1 MIDRIIEFSAHNRF
15 LVFLFTAV
23 ATLLGWHSLTNT
35 KVDAIPDLSDTQ
47 VIIYSKWDRSPDII
61 EDQVTYPIIT
71 SLLGMPRIKDIRGFS
86 DFGYSYVYVIFD
98 EGTDIYWARSRTLEY
113 LSSILPRLPAGVE
126 TELAKDETAVG
137 WVFQYALIDKT
148 GQHSLDQLKSYQDW
162 YLRYALQSV
171 PGVAEIAPVGGFVR
185 QYQVNIDPNKLLAYK
200 VPVDSVVDAIR
211 KGNNDVGGRLVELS
225 GREYMVRGRGY
236 LRTLTDLE
244 RIVVANNPA
253 TGTPILVRDLGTA
266 TLGPD
271 LRRGIA
277 DYNGEGEVVGGIVIM
292 RVGENADKVIQ
303 LVRAK
308 IKEIEPTLPPG
319 IQIVTTYDRADL
331 IERSIENLERT
342 LVEEMII
349 VSVVIIIF
357 LWHIPSALV
366 PIVTIPVAIILSFI
380 PMQSMGL
387 TANIMSLG
395 GIAVAIGAMV
405 DAAVVVVEQIHKKLE
420 HWEAEGRPTDYKDV
434 IINAIKEVGGPSFFA
449 LLVIAVSFLPV
460 FTLEAQ
466 EGRLFKPLAFTKN
479 FVMAFAAILAITLG
493 PAISLLVIR
502 QRKFEFRPRWL
513 AWLIN
518 AIVVGKIH
526 NEEKHPISRPLMRLY
541 HPVVEFALE
550 HKWMVVLTAILVV
563 ALTIPVF
570 LRLGSEF
577 MPPLDEGS
585 LLYMP
590 TTLPGISV
598 TEAQKVLQ
606 VQDKILMSFP
616 EVDHVF
622 GKSGRAETATD
633 PAPFS
638 MGETVI
644 VLKPHDQWR
653 RKPRWYSD
661 WAPEWL
667 QRILRHPWPDRIST
681 QELIYGPRG
690 LNEALQLPG
699 MSNAWTMP
707 IKARI
712 DMLTTGVR
720 TPLGIKILGSD
731 LGKIQEIGENIEM
744 ALKDLPGT
752 TSVFAERTTGGYF
765 LDFDLKRDQLARY
778 GLTIDDVNMVV
789 TSSVGGE
796 RVTTTVEGRERYP
809 VNVRY
814 LRDYRSD
821 IASLQRTLVRTP
833 AGTQVPMAQLADI
846 RLLSG
851 PGMIRDENGR
861 LSGYVYV
868 DVTGRDIG
876 GYVHEAKKA
885 VFDRVKIPPGYQLV
899 WSGQYESMQRV
910 KERLTLVVPVT
921 LFIVFLLLYFNTR
934 STVETFIILLA
945 VPFSAVGAVWFLYL
959 LGYNM
964 SIAVWVGLIALLGV
978 DAETAVFMLL
988 YLNLAYHEARQKGE
1002 MRSWDDLRES
1012 IVHGAV
1018 KRLRPKVMTVA
1029 CMVFGLV
1036 PIMWSTG
1043 TGADVMKRIA
1053 APMIGGIFTSFI
1065 LELVVYP
1072 PIFAIWRWHGEVK
1085 QEIRAREAAIV

>member
-1 MIDRIIEFSAHNRF
+1 MINRIIEFSANNRF
-15 LVFLFTAV
+15 LIFLFTAV
-23 ATLLGWHSLTNT
+23 AVLLGWYALRNT

-47 VIIYSKWDRSPDII
+47 VIIYSRWDRSPDII
-61 EDQVTYPIIT
+61 EDQVTYPIIS
-71 SLLGMPRIKDIRGFS
+71 SLLGMPKVKDIRGFS
-86 DFGYSYVYVIFD
+86 DFGYSYVYVVFE

-113 LSSILPRLPAGVE
+113 LSSILPRLPQGVQ
-126 TELAKDETAVG
+126 TELAKDATAVG
-137 WVFQYALIDKT
+137 WVYEYALVDAT
-148 GQHSLDQLKSYQDW
+148 GRYSLDQMKSYQDW

-171 PGVAEIAPVGGFVR
+171 PGVAEVAPIGGFVR
-185 QYQVNIDPNKLLAYK
+185 QYQINIDPTKLLAYK
-200 VPVDSVVDAIR
+200 IPVDSVVEAVR
-211 KGNNDVGGRLVELS
+211 KGNNDVGGRLVEFS

-236 LRTLTDLE
+236 VHSLADLE
-244 RIVVANNPA
+244 QIVVGSNPA
-253 TGTPILVRDLGTA
+253 TGTPILLRDLGTA

-277 DYNGEGEVVGGIVIM
+277 EYNGRGEVVGGVVIM
-292 RVGENADKVIQ
+292 RFGENAEKVIE
-303 LVRAK
+303 RIREK
-308 IKEIEPTLPPG
+308 ITEIEPTLPPG
-319 IQIVTTYDRADL
+319 VKIVATYDRSDL
-331 IERSIENLERT
+331 IERSIENLKGT
-342 LVEEMII
+342 LKEELII
-349 VSVVIIIF
+349 VSIVIIIF
-357 LWHIPSALV
+357 LWHIPSALI
-366 PIVTIPVAIILSFI
+366 PIVTIPIAILLSFI
-380 PMQSMGL
+380 PMQSLGL

-405 DAAVVVVEQIHKKLE
+405 DAAVVSVEQIHKKLE
-420 HWEAEGRPTDYKDV
+420 RWDAEGRPTDYRSV
-434 IINAIKEVGGPSFFA
+434 IITAIKEVGGPSFFA

-479 FVMAFAAILAITLG
+479 FVMAMAAILAITVG
-493 PAISLLVIR
+493 PAISMLVIR
-502 QRKFEFRPRWL
+502 QKKFEFRPRWL
-513 AWLIN
+513 AWMVN
-518 AIVVGKIH
+518 GVAVGKIH
-526 NEEKHPISRPLMRLY
+526 SEEKHPISRPLMRLY

-550 HKWMVVLTAILVV
+550 YKWAIVSAAVLVV
-563 ALTIPVF
+563 ILTVPVF
-570 LRLGSEF
+570 FRLGSEF

-598 TEAQKVLQ
+598 TEAGKILQ
-606 VQDKILMSFP
+606 VQDKILRSFP
-616 EVDHVF
+616 EVESVF
-622 GKSGRAETATD
+622 GKAGRAETATD
-633 PAPFS
+633 SAPFS
-638 MGETVI
+638 MAETVV
-644 VLKPHDQWR
+644 VLKPHEQWR
-653 RKPRWYSD
+653 KKPRWYSER
-661 WAPEWL
+661 APEWL
-667 QRILRHPWPDRIST
+667 QRILRRAWPDRIST
-681 QELIYGPRG
+681 QELIYGPG
-690 LNEALQLPG
+690 GMNEALQLPG
-699 MSNAWTMP
+699 FANAWTMP

-731 LGKIQEIGENIEM
+731 LGKIQEIGEKIEM
-744 ALKDLPGT
+744 AVKGIPGT

-765 LDFDLKRDQLARY
+765 LDFDIRREALARY
-778 GLTIDDVNMVV
+778 GLTIDDVEMVL

-796 RVTTTVEGRERYP
+796 NVTTTVEGRERYP

-814 LRDYRSD
+814 MRDYRSD
-821 IASLQRTLVRTP
+821 IGALNRVLVRTP
-833 AGTQVPMAQLADI
+833 AGAQVPMAELADI
-846 RLLSG
+846 HLRSG

-876 GYVHEAKKA
+876 GYVRDAKKA
-885 VFDRVKIPPGYQLV
+885 VLDQVQVPPGYQLV
-899 WSGQYESMQRV
+899 WSGQYEYMERV
-910 KERLTLVVPVT
+910 KERLKLVVPVT

-934 STVETFIILLA
+934 STVKTLIILLA

-988 YLNLAYHEARQKGE
+988 YLDLAYHEAKQNGQ

-1029 CMVFGLV
+1029 CMFFGLL
-1036 PIMWSTG
+1036 PILWSTG
-1043 TGADVMKRIA
+1043 AGADVMKRIA

-1072 PIFAIWRWHGEVK
+1072 PIFAIWKWNGEVK
-1085 QEIRAREAAIV
+1085 PELQRIGQL

>member
-1 MIDRIIEFSAHNRF
+1 MINRIIEFSAHNRF
-15 LVFLFTAV
+15 MVFLFTAV
-23 ATLLGWHSLTNT
+23 AILLGWYSLRNT

-61 EDQVTYPIIT
+61 EDQVTYPIT
-71 SLLGMPRIKDIRGFS
+71 SSLLGMPKIKDIRGFS
-86 DFGYSYVYVIFD
+86 DFGYSYVYVIFE

-113 LSSILPRLPAGVE
+113 LSSILPRLPQGVE

-137 WVFQYALIDKT
+137 WVYQYALIDKT
-148 GQHSLDQLKSYQDW
+148 GHYSLDQLKTYQDW

-200 VPVDSVVDAIR
+200 IPVDSVVEAVR
-211 KGNNDVGGRLVELS
+211 KGNNDVGGRLVEFS

-236 LRTLTDLE
+236 VHSLADLE
-244 RIVVANNPA
+244 KIVVGNNAA

-277 DYNGEGEVVGGIVIM
+277 EHDGEGEVVGGIVIM
-292 RVGENADKVIQ
+292 RFGENAEKVIQ
-303 LVRAK
+303 RVREK
-308 IKEIEPTLPPG
+308 ITEIEPTLPPG
-319 IQIVTTYDRADL
+319 VQIVTTYDRADL
-331 IERSIENLERT
+331 IERSLENLKGT
-342 LVEEMII
+342 LKEELII
-349 VSVVIIIF
+349 VSIVIIIF
-357 LWHIPSALV
+357 LWHIPSALI
-366 PIVTIPVAIILSFI
+366 PIATIPIAILLSFI

-405 DAAVVVVEQIHKKLE
+405 DASVVVVEQIHKKLE
-420 HWEAEGRPTDYKDV
+420 YWEAEGRPTDYRDV
-434 IINAIKEVGGPSFFA
+434 IVTAIKEVGGPSFFA
-449 LLVIAVSFLPV
+449 LLVIAVAFLPV

-479 FVMAFAAILAITLG
+479 FVMAIAAILAITLG
-493 PAISLLVIR
+493 PAIAMLVIR
-502 QRKFEFRPRWL
+502 QKKFEFRPRWL
-513 AWLIN
+513 AWLVN
-518 AIVVGKIH
+518 VVAVGKIH
-526 NEEKHPISRPLMRLY
+526 SEDKHPISRPLMRLY

-550 HKWMVVLTAILVV
+550 HKWTVVIAAVLVVVLTV
-563 ALTIPVF
+563 PVF
-570 LRLGSEF
+570 FRLGSEF
-577 MPPLDEGS
+577 MPPLDEGT

-598 TEAQKVLQ
+598 AEAQKVLQ

-616 EVDHVF
+616 EVEHVF

-638 MGETVI
+638 MGETVV
-644 VLKPHDQWR
+644 VLKPHEQWR
-653 RKPRWYSD
+653 KKPRWYSD
-661 WAPEWL
+661 AAPEWV
-667 QRILRHPWPDRIST
+667 QKILRHAWPDRIST
-681 QELIYGPRG
+681 QELIYGPG
-690 LNEALQLPG
+690 GMNEALQLPG
-699 MSNAWTMP
+699 ISNAWTMP

-720 TPLGIKILGSD
+720 TPLGIKVLGSD
-731 LGKIQEIGENIEM
+731 LGKIEEIGANIEM
-744 ALKDLPGT
+744 ALKGIPGT

-765 LDFDLKRDQLARY
+765 LDFDIKRDALARY
-778 GLTIDDVNMVV
+778 GLTIDDVEMVL

-821 IASLQRTLVRTP
+821 IGTLNRALVRTP
-833 AGTQVPMAQLADI
+833 AGAQVPMAQLADI
-846 RLLSG
+846 KLLTG

-876 GYVHEAKKA
+876 GYVRDAKKA
-885 VFDRVKIPPGYQLV
+885 VFDKVKVPPGYQLV
-899 WSGQYESMQRV
+899 WSGQYEYMERV
-910 KERLTLVVPVT
+910 KERLKLVVPIT

-934 STVETFIILLA
+934 SIAKTLIILLA
-945 VPFSAVGAVWFLYL
+945 VPFSAVGAIWFLYL
-959 LGYNM
+959 LGYNT

-988 YLNLAYHEARQKGE
+988 YLDLAYHDAKQKGQ
-1002 MRSWDDLRES
+1002 MRNWDDLRES

-1029 CMVFGLV
+1029 CMFFGLV

-1043 TGADVMKRIA
+1043 AGADVMKRIA

-1065 LELVVYP
+1065 LELIVYP
-1072 PIFAIWRWHGEVK
+1072 PIFAIWKWNAEVK
-1085 QEIRAREAAIV
+1085 PELRKLESPAV